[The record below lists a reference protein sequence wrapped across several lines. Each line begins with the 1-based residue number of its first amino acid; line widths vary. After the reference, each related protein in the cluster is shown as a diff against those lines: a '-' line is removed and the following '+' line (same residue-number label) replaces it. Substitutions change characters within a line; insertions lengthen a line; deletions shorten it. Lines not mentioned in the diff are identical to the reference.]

1 MKIFQ
6 LLILLLFALSSFTQN
21 KAVQI
26 EPSFRIKKLFPEG
39 KYKAYKTDKYL
50 FPENNTV
57 VFKTDFGSEK
67 IKNSRAWNKE
77 DFTKGVYEIDL
88 VFTLYPS
95 NEKQWYEDFFDL
107 TKNRVAELLE
117 IDDRFILDTLIKW
130 NIYLQ
135 TFAKNKSDAKKQF
148 HGFVIK
154 YKNLDSE
161 LSVSYY
167 KNRLDE
173 LRKYDKVFTANG
185 QKLEKTFLRNS
196 EKWKN
201 MLIITDCTYSMMP
214 YSTHVVLWHLLNNNP
229 HNIVTYT
236 FFNDGDS
243 RPISRKKIGK
253 TGGVYVV
260 ENPKKERILNI
271 MRMVRIAGYGNDDE
285 EENDLE
291 AILKT
296 MKVAKNYDD
305 VILLADA
312 NSSVR
317 DMELLKELNR
327 PIRIVLCG
335 FNSQTLNL
343 LSFWQYYEIAQYTGG
358 SIHTVESDI
367 ENLAAMT
374 EDSKFIIDGI
384 EVTVKNGKVVLAK
397 N

>member
-1 MKIFQ
+1 
-6 LLILLLFALSSFTQN
+6 
-21 KAVQI
+21 
-26 EPSFRIKKLFPEG
+26 
-39 KYKAYKTDKYL
+39 
-50 FPENNTV
+50 
-57 VFKTDFGSEK
+57 
-67 IKNSRAWNKE
+67 
-77 DFTKGVYEIDL
+77 
-88 VFTLYPS
+88 
-95 NEKQWYEDFFDL
+95 
-107 TKNRVAELLE
+107 
-117 IDDRFILDTLIKW
+117 
-130 NIYLQ
+130 
-135 TFAKNKSDAKKQF
+135 
-148 HGFVIK
+148 
-154 YKNLDSE
+154 
-161 LSVSYY
+161 
-167 KNRLDE
+167 
-173 LRKYDKVFTANG
+173 
-185 QKLEKTFLRNS
+185 
-196 EKWKN
+196 

-291 AILKT
+291 AVLKT
-296 MKVAKNYDD
+296 MQVAKNYDD

-374 EDSKFIIDGI
+374 EDSKFVIDGI